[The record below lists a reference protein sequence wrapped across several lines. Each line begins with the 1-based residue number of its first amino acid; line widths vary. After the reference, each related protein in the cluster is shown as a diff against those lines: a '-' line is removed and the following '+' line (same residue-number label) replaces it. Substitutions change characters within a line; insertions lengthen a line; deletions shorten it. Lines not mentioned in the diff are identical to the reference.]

1 MRAILEIILIVL
13 DIYWWIVLATI
24 ILSWLIAFNVINTR
38 NQVVDTIWRTL
49 LAVTEPILRPIRRI
63 LPRLSGIDLSPI
75 VLFILIFFIQ
85 RVIVLYVYPNVF

>member
-24 ILSWLIAFNVINTR
+24 ILSWLIAFNVVNTR

-49 LAVTEPILRPIRRI
+49 LAVTEPVLRPIRRI
-63 LPRLSGIDLSPI
+63 LPKFSGIDISPI

-85 RVIVLYVYPNVF
+85 RVIVLYIYPNVF